1 MKRIFS
7 LVVALMAMQ
16 FAVYAT
22 VETFKVTTTSL
33 TGAGSLT
40 TALESAK
47 ASEADTA
54 KIVFE
59 FSTQGEKVI
68 QLESAVTSLT
78 SKVLIVDASTSKNP
92 IVLDGG
98 DKSFNGFQISN
109 ATTLKGLT
117 LSNFDNA
124 AYVTNG
130 TKINFYDCDFV
141 NNNIGIYTNAFI
153 NDVANCV
160 FGKNKTG
167 FWVESQVTNVKNCV
181 FGLSREQDA
190 AASND
195 YGVRLEGRGN
205 ITNFT
210 DNVLATNGVGLQ
222 LALQTFITN
231 PIVSCIFGVNKDLKT
246 IKDHSQNTGI
256 YTVAT
261 NLQLRLEKCVFSYN
275 YDALY
280 MFDETNNSPG
290 SGGLTVTDCSFIYN
304 YSDISVNAPGDKP
317 LKNMTIKE
325 SSFGYSYYSCIHVG
339 ACEEIDLEN
348 NFFGGDGT
356 HYYPMGDR
364 VDYSVMISEYGSGNY
379 LYYLTAKNN
388 VFCSNQGLYIGD
400 VTPLYKSLLSNNLF
414 YNTNLAYQ
422 LPYKLP
428 TPVISSAQVSGDNI
442 VVKGYVDTAAVA
454 NIELFF
460 TDQGAQT
467 ATELVTTFSTEED
480 GTFSVKI
487 PNKYVGKRQ
496 VAFCATATYDEKKT
510 SQLSAPVSL
519 STPDIDLTRL
529 KYYVKVDGTGDG
541 SSWEK
546 AMSPQSF
553 AYTLP
558 RVKDDVTFY
567 VAEGT
572 YYPIYDM
579 YNRPADLKN
588 SAFVVNSDV
597 TIKGGYPAKA
607 ETGAE
612 SDPSQYKTIFC
623 GDFMGDNE
631 EGDDIWNEG
640 KKVLLY
646 QDDDCSSLFLVKPS
660 VKSLNMS
667 SFTYTLD
674 ESDTQNYFNM
684 DGVVLKGGAT
694 SIYGVGLDLRVTLT
708 NSLIEKS
715 GYIYMYVPNNSLTI
729 DNCKFHQVSRGIVIE
744 SGKPKEVKIYNT
756 TFDDCFEN
764 FKISNSEN
772 FDFSGHISFESDT
785 FVHNNQLTVEV
796 LGISLEMNKCK
807 VSENNAIYFH
817 FIHDTVGVKNC
828 LFDTNNF
835 LDDTNYMLVDLQGCI
850 SSFDNC
856 SFVKNTGFRTFNN
869 YSPEGEFRIK
879 NSVFESNTMES
890 SLIDGAGNGTYY
902 NCSFIN
908 NDVASGTYLIN
919 YGSGR
924 AEFFNNTFA
933 GNVVPRIIQGDN
945 RKLYNNTIVGNKVS
959 REILSS
965 HNTDEYTDMY
975 GNIILGNGTSN
986 ASGIGYDNLPLTFSE
1001 KKNIQYNL
1009 MPIIRTGYSSEGED
1023 NTWTPD
1029 NSTNIFVL
1037 PFSLGENESTLC
1049 KACSNAYGEYE
1060 EAVLKSIFEGTY
1072 NSTTHVFTPD
1082 LDRNEFLPVI
1092 ALKEDVL
1099 SDGTSIR
1106 FPLAKTLVTADQR
1119 GVKRF
1124 DPTCMGAYEI
1134 ACTPDTTLANDTI
1147 ISGEKFLDK
1156 VYTIVGRHD
1165 SIFETI
1171 PGEYGCDNVVM
1182 HMLVVKPDQKVLNY
1196 YVKTEREGTG
1206 DGSSWENAMNGE
1218 DFAMY
1223 LPLAPKGVTF
1233 YVAEGTYNPVYGMDL
1248 AKNKSP
1254 LYTINNDVT
1263 IRGGYPANAETGAVS
1278 EPDKYKTIFDGDLD
1292 GDDEYDE
1299 QLDADGYPV
1308 INRLNTTENT
1318 STLFFSVAQGRL
1330 KARFDGVVLKNVNTA
1345 IQLINPDKKLEVLNC
1360 SFDHNVTPISLT
1372 DAKDSIYVYNS
1383 SFSKN
1388 TGNVL
1393 YTPATQDIVLDSVL
1407 FESNASNISSS
1418 KSNLIYASYNEK
1430 NEGKEHLSMNR
1441 VKAIGNKANFN
1452 AYGYDTKVENSLF
1465 EANMATDLFR
1475 VLNNNKTF
1483 EIKKSKFIQNIG
1495 KNGSIINSDEKIIID
1510 SCLFEKNDASNWDL
1524 IGQSSTNNGLY
1535 IQHSEFLGNKATD
1548 LIKSDAKGD
1557 IVISNCNMA
1566 ENQVGEYLFNI
1577 RSSESTPLYTENS
1590 ICNNTAADILRTAG
1604 GTHLLE
1610 NNTIA
1615 SNKVTR
1621 YILEASGG
1629 NLQLNNNTIVG
1640 NNAELRLTYLLGLG
1654 LKMTGN
1660 IILGNSPEAIYL
1672 NRCNIKDSEF
1682 KYNIAPSIEFID
1694 DLGHCESISDISSN
1708 NIFSVFSE
1716 EVTCDEFAEI
1726 PSRNE
1731 EILTTLFSGTYN
1743 STTGL
1748 FSPEVK
1754 NNGGPT
1760 PTVALK
1766 VDILPDGTSIRFPLT
1781 ETTVNTDQRG
1791 VNRLEQTCMGA
1802 YEIACSID
1810 TTKISDTILVGASFL
1825 GKTYTTVGVKD
1836 SIFENLKSISGCDS
1850 IVMHKLVVKPDQKV
1864 LNYYVKTE
1872 REGTGD
1878 GSSWEN
1884 AMNGTDFANYLPLVP
1899 NGATFHVAEGKYM
1912 PIFDNEQSK
1921 QKEYTVNSSVSIIGG
1936 YPNTAKTGDM
1946 SDPKSFKTIFTGD
1959 PSGDDHKI
1967 DDRTTKDP
1975 SDDDIDVG
1983 QMFNANS
1990 TSELYFY
1997 GCNFIGAT
2005 STYAF
2010 DEDPT
2015 IRGYSYPISC
2025 CVLKLEKCV
2034 FEEVGTIIFANSGA
2048 GSKLVAS
2055 ECVFRNQGCNYSSPS
2070 GLFWHDTLVIE
2081 KSLFEGIYGNKGGI
2095 FGMTSDVISIKNST
2109 FSNILSSPEIL
2120 FSGITLKALHLY
2132 NNTFSELKIDR
2143 QGVLADQIT
2152 KYDKAEDV
2160 KIVGNLFVN
2169 CNYAAVIN
2177 EVSDNCLVKDNLCS
2191 GTIVGTDLDL
2201 HTDEIDQILD
2211 WDDAP
2216 VVKDNGGF
2224 TPTIALT
2231 KDILPDGTSIRFP
2244 LTETIVTDDQRG
2256 VKRLAKTCMGAYE
2269 IACVNDTT
2277 PKSDTILVGGSFLN
2291 KAYTTVGVYDSIFET
2306 LTGEDGCDKVIM
2318 HKLVVKP
2325 DQKVLNY
2332 YVKTE
2337 REGTGDGSSW
2347 ENAMNGTDFANYL
2360 PLVPNGVTFYVA
2372 EGRYSPVNNREEN
2385 PSHILGD
2392 IKEYAINSSL
2402 SIIGGYPATAK
2413 TGATSDPQ
2421 AYHTIFTGDPS
2432 GDDVYKE
2439 GYYNSAILQDI
2450 NGDDMQVLY
2459 LFNAT
2464 PSSEVYFFGCTFSGA
2479 SYKPTYSDPET
2490 NERTGAA
2497 PIRCDKLK
2505 IEKCDFSTTGTIQ
2518 NSGSSQSTLY
2528 ASECIFHNRPSIST
2542 PSSLFLYDT
2551 IHVEKSLFE
2560 DMIGTTGGVFGRIS
2574 KLADI
2579 KNSTFNNIG
2588 SSATLIEKA
2597 EHIRLYNNTFVGLT
2611 ADGSSNVLFS
2621 SSRAN
2626 KMEIVGNIFKG
2637 CKYVNLVDDASD
2649 PVHVIKNNLL
2659 ENIIGTEADIM
2670 VSDVK
2675 DIPLEGTYDGTDAFT
2690 PAVKNNGGFTPTIAL
2705 MKDKLSDGT
2714 SIRFPLTETIVTDD
2728 QRGVKRLVKTCMG
2741 AYEIACSADTTVL
2754 SDPDMIFVGE
2764 QFLGV
2769 TYTEVGRH
2777 DSIFEILKDINGCD
2791 SVIMHTLNVQ
2801 LNPDA
2806 KYYYVKT
2813 ERHGTGDGSNW
2824 ENAMN
2829 GEDLTTYLPLA
2840 PDGSTFYVAEGSYKP
2855 ECEEDYCTFKIN
2867 SNVTIRGGYPA
2878 DAKTGDLSDPKKYK
2892 TVFDGDKNGDNV
2904 ITKTTDETGCPV
2916 IEVENTDDDAYDMF
2930 YSSAERNLNVT
2941 LYGISIINSGHGYNA
2956 YTESEESALN
2966 LNIDNC
2972 KFENCRYGAVQ
2983 SVYLGSLKATESEF
2997 IQNGGCLLVPNVT
3010 NVELRDVKMEN
3021 NYNNYLL
3028 QLYDNSS
3035 NVNKTVLMESV
3046 TATNNTAYMQT
3057 SGDVVVSNSTFD
3069 KNSCIPYFINEQI
3082 SSEKSSKIH
3091 IRNTKFTDNNCNFN
3105 LIYAS
3110 YSEMTVDT
3118 SLFQNNTVTTSM
3130 IYPHSLTMDSSRVIG
3145 NKCGT
3150 GVLFEIIKDVKLTND
3165 IINENEAETAIHIYA
3180 PTDDVVLVD
3189 QCHVES
3195 NKGRLFKH
3203 ENTANGLNVTMTNS
3217 EFIGN
3222 TADEDNTWINII
3234 GNGADVTVLMNK
3246 NIIKEN
3252 KVSAALITSVSTD
3265 FTMSECDVNNNTAK
3279 NIMTFASATV
3289 HITDNALYSNQVTSN
3304 VVEANVCWDGVEIVN
3319 NTIAANKSE
3328 KDLLSCYYTSTT
3340 YNNNTI
3346 VGNDVKEILFRYPYD
3361 KSFIGNIIWGNNY
3374 SELNYYDFSTTPQYN
3389 IMPLYVNRD
3398 YTQPDKIGVHIP
3410 NETNI
3415 VVDYFVDKYKTS
3427 EYEFIEEGLDA
3438 IKQYAS
3444 INDIFFG
3451 TYDPSTSL
3459 FTPEIQNN
3467 GGFTPT
3473 IALKNDR
3480 LSDKTSIRFLLS
3492 ETTVEQ
3498 DQRGVERL
3506 VSTCMGAYEYMPSGP
3521 IECVYESILFKEDFG
3536 GNNPT
3541 DALYSENGLKEG
3553 LCTLPCAG
3561 DCPLALNDYM
3571 QTGCYALLKEAYRRQ
3586 PGYKASHI
3594 YEGWYADFDD
3604 ETYLGDVQRG
3614 YFMSIDMASK
3624 PTTFYQ
3630 REINDLCENTNLSL
3644 SMSARPLYASDNT
3657 ILYISVEDM
3666 TGNPLTERTEV
3677 VIDKTVNEWQEYSVT
3692 FSVPQGASSVVFKIY
3707 SEGGHQG
3714 NDFALDDIIVRLCK
3728 AQVDVNRPTEP
3739 LCKHTDYTLTAQY
3752 SGDPSYLEP
3761 VNYTWFRNDKETY
3774 DLDGWVKV
3782 GTGKTYEFK
3791 DMTSAINGY
3800 YRCVVSSA
3808 GVEGEMSKCN
3818 SISDIVPIFVS
3829 EYTMEKDTV
3838 HILQGETFAGVT
3850 YEKVGVFRTS
3860 NREVNEFG
3868 CDKIVNH
3875 VVFVHPGGAEYY
3887 VTMDGRSAHTGVDWD
3902 NAIDSV
3908 EFATYLPLAKA
3919 GVVFHVAEGRY
3930 RPYFNAYYEKVSKRC
3945 YYEINNDVTII
3956 GGYSKDELDETVP
3969 SNPKKYRTTFT
3980 TSINQENNKMVEST
3994 SPRLY
3999 SMHIDNEAF
4008 IGTSRGLFIANA
4020 KAKEVKLDGIVLNYS
4035 HGFVGDHSETN
4046 LTLNCCSFEEMSDP
4060 VHYVKSLHVDT
4071 CLFRKVSIGGAP
4083 STLFGG
4089 VATEIIIRNTT
4100 ITDILGGYNDM
4111 LTCDYHGINPSTFVL
4126 ENSTLVNNYANGNLI
4141 ILPSSGKVR
4150 IVNNTIV
4157 NNQIGTSLSSLF
4169 NTHENSVSVE
4179 ITGNLIVGNE
4189 NVSELSHVCTNTNG
4203 SIYKYNL
4210 LDLQQE
4216 LPETN
4221 MKMLGRYTSI
4231 LDGWNAGNKFI
4242 PTLRDNGGY
4251 TQTVALKSDR
4261 LDDGISII
4269 RLPLEKTTVTADQ
4282 RQYKRISSTCMG
4294 AYEIPLTDCD
4304 DLLDLPK
4311 EHKLTYETQY
4321 ISFTVPYRCDVR
4333 VIVTDLQG
4341 RLVRDADMTYRDRE
4355 GKMTVNLADLR
4366 LFELDHDPRE
4376 PFLMTV
4382 KTGSK
4387 IHVTYL
4393 YITRLD
4399 KNY

>member
-7 LVVALMAMQ
+7 LVVAIV
-16 FAVYAT
+16 AV
-22 VETFKVTTTSL
+22 
-33 TGAGSLT
+33 
-40 TALESAK
+40 
-47 ASEADTA
+47 
-54 KIVFE
+54 
-59 FSTQGEKVI
+59 
-68 QLESAVTSLT
+68 
-78 SKVLIVDASTSKNP
+78 
-92 IVLDGG
+92 
-98 DKSFNGFQISN
+98 
-109 ATTLKGLT
+109 
-117 LSNFDNA
+117 
-124 AYVTNG
+124 
-130 TKINFYDCDFV
+130 
-141 NNNIGIYTNAFI
+141 
-153 NDVANCV
+153 
-160 FGKNKTG
+160 
-167 FWVESQVTNVKNCV
+167 QV
-181 FGLSREQDA
+181 
-190 AASND
+190 
-195 YGVRLEGRGN
+195 
-205 ITNFT
+205 
-210 DNVLATNGVGLQ
+210 
-222 LALQTFITN
+222 
-231 PIVSCIFGVNKDLKT
+231 
-246 IKDHSQNTGI
+246 
-256 YTVAT
+256 
-261 NLQLRLEKCVFSYN
+261 
-275 YDALY
+275 
-280 MFDETNNSPG
+280 MF
-290 SGGLTVTDCSFIYN
+290 
-304 YSDISVNAPGDKP
+304 
-317 LKNMTIKE
+317 
-325 SSFGYSYYSCIHVG
+325 
-339 ACEEIDLEN
+339 
-348 NFFGGDGT
+348 
-356 HYYPMGDR
+356 
-364 VDYSVMISEYGSGNY
+364 
-379 LYYLTAKNN
+379 
-388 VFCSNQGLYIGD
+388 
-400 VTPLYKSLLSNNLF
+400 
-414 YNTNLAYQ
+414 
-422 LPYKLP
+422 
-428 TPVISSAQVSGDNI
+428 
-442 VVKGYVDTAAVA
+442 
-454 NIELFF
+454 
-460 TDQGAQT
+460 AQT
-467 ATELVTTFSTEED
+467 V
-480 GTFSVKI
+480 
-487 PNKYVGKRQ
+487 N
-496 VAFCATATYDEKKT
+496 
-510 SQLSAPVSL
+510 
-519 STPDIDLTRL
+519 
-529 KYYVKVDGTGDG
+529 YYVKMDGKGDG

-546 AMSPQSF
+546 ALNGETF
-553 AYTLP
+553 AALLP
-558 RVKDDVTFY
+558 TVKDGAIFHM
-567 VAEGT
+567 AAGT
-572 YYPIYDM
+572 YKPVSNGDRAPYYE
-579 YNRPADLKN
+579 
-588 SAFVVNSDV
+588 VNSNI
-597 TIKGGYPAKA
+597 TIQGGYPAQPK
-607 ETGAE
+607 EGAT
-612 SDPSQYKTIFC
+612 SDPSKYQAIFD
-623 GDFMGDNE
+623 GDIL
-631 EGDDIWNEG
+631 GDDVIDE
-640 KKVLLY
+640 
-646 QDDDCSSLFLVKPS
+646 
-660 VKSLNMS
+660 
-667 SFTYTLD
+667 TLD
-674 ESDTQNYFNM
+674 ENGFPSLERTNGEDNVGTMFNSP
-684 DGVVLKGGAT
+684 KGT
-694 SIYGVGLDLRVTLT
+694 SIFMLNGVIVKNAGTAVGIYHSGQSSVTLK
-708 NSLIEKS
+708 NSS
-715 GYIYMYVPNNSLTI
+715 
-729 DNCKFHQVSRGIVIE
+729 
-744 SGKPKEVKIYNT
+744 
-756 TFDDCFEN
+756 FEN
-764 FKISNSEN
+764 NRSAVILNYGGGEKKL
-772 FDFSGHISFESDT
+772 
-785 FVHNNQLTVEV
+785 Q
-796 LGISLEMNKCK
+796 
-807 VSENNAIYFH
+807 IY
-817 FIHDTVGVKNC
+817 
-828 LFDTNNF
+828 
-835 LDDTNYMLVDLQGCI
+835 
-850 SSFDNC
+850 SC
-856 SFVKNTGFRTFNN
+856 SFVKNTETLFAVDGPSQIVMDSVIMEYNSNSTLLNAYHEGIYNMDEDILEKDGIATLSMNRAHVTKNKGIFLVAAYNAKVENSEFVNN
-869 YSPEGEFRIK
+869 QVPYVFDLLGSPELQNSIAEISNCKFLQNKGEAILASSCGLSVDNCLFEGNKGSNLIQIGGISADGTPNLIE
-879 NSVFESNTMES
+879 NSIVKGNESTGSYGLIYCSNSSNLYMHNNHFTGNVIPES
-890 SLIDGAGNGTYY
+890 SLLYCYSLDSIAVTNSTFQETEAEHLTEFVGSRKKLFEGNT
-902 NCSFIN
+902 I
-908 NDVASGTYLIN
+908 TK
-919 YGSGR
+919 
-924 AEFFNNTFA
+924 NNTTDYLFYLQSSSTVTTFKNNTICSNECQSSLIYS
-933 GNVVPRIIQGDN
+933 GEDPTY
-945 RKLYNNTIVGNKVS
+945 LYNNTIVGNK
-959 REILSS
+959 LS
-965 HNTDEYTDMY
+965 NTSKLITCDFYHSFVHTI
-975 GNIILGNGTSN
+975 GNIILGNSVPDGKTEYLAIRGGSKRDYNIMSYTEPDSSYRCHELPDASNIVSIYDLDAVDDEYSNGVLCRDFLDYASRLKYTPEEILTTLFDGT
-986 ASGIGYDNLPLTFSE
+986 YDKKTNLF
-1001 KKNIQYNL
+1001 
-1009 MPIIRTGYSSEGED
+1009 
-1023 NTWTPD
+1023 TPKLV
-1029 NSTNIFVL
+1029 NNGGPT
-1037 PFSLGENESTLC
+1037 STL
-1049 KACSNAYGEYE
+1049 
-1060 EAVLKSIFEGTY
+1060 
-1072 NSTTHVFTPD
+1072 
-1082 LDRNEFLPVI
+1082 
-1092 ALKEDVL
+1092 ALKTDKL

-1106 FPLAKTLVTADQR
+1106 FPLAGTIATDDQR
-1119 GVKRF
+1119 GVSRLEK
-1124 DPTCMGAYEI
+1124 TCMGAYEI
-1134 ACTPDTTLANDTI
+1134 GCSPDTTIANDTI
-1147 ISGEKFLDK
+1147 IAGGKFLNK
-1156 VYTIVGRHD
+1156 TYTIVGRHD

-1182 HMLVVKPDQKVLNY
+1182 HRLVVKPDPKVKSYIVTNTKDEGEGSLRYAIEYASLSDADTFRILFDFEQPGTHVIQTGSTLSIWKRDNLIIDGSSSPDSIIIEGTSENFVGLTVFCVKNLSINSLTIRNMETGISVKGSEKIYITNCRVVENGTGIYIASTGVVVDKCLISGNKEYGIHRSTVIVMGCSSDNGGSMIKNSIIGLTDDQGKSYPNNVGIYVSWNNERDTIIGNIISGNTTDGVVLDNAKNDGGKLLRNLIGVNDKYIDFGNGGSGISYTGQSNAYNGILGNANKSDANIIGCNHEYGITSTGIVKCGVNYIGVTPDGTIIGNKKGGINATNVTADGIVISGNGGDGIHLYYERDESCYIYLENSIIGGETPQKEGNKGYGIHVENIDWTSANIPSVILYAENNTFGNNAQGGIYGNVGQILLDRNSNRSLISKNIFWGESQPFAIDFGDFNKPVIEDIIDKGDEYEIVGSVQFLDEEGWPQNSMVDTEKVGIELFWNKGSKETAYKYVGSTESDPTGKWKYNLKKTDLEATEISFISTAIHYSIYTYGGGNYTSIDNYTSALSEPYECKICACSNDTISVSDTILVGASFLGKAYTTVGVNDSIFETLKGVSGCDSIVMHKLVVKPDQKVLNY
-1196 YVKTEREGTG
+1196 YVKTERHGTG
-1206 DGSSWENAMNGE
+1206 DGSSWENAMDGK
-1218 DFAMY
+1218 DFALY
-1223 LPLAPKGVTF
+1223 LPLAPKGATF

-1248 AKNKSP
+1248 TENKSP
-1254 LYTINNDVT
+1254 MYTINNDVT
-1263 IRGGYPANAETGAVS
+1263 IRGGYPANAETGAAS
-1278 EPDKYKTIFDGDLD
+1278 EPDKYKTIFDGDLL

-1308 INRLNTTENT
+1308 INKLNTTENT

-1372 DAKDSIYVYNS
+1372 SEKDSIYVYNS
-1383 SFSKN
+1383 SFAKN
-1388 TGNVL
+1388 TGNIL
-1393 YTPATQDIVLDSVL
+1393 YLPAIQDIVLDSVL
-1407 FESNASNISSS
+1407 FEGNASNISSS
-1418 KSNLIYASYNEK
+1418 KSNFIYASFNEK

-1441 VKAIGNKANFN
+1441 VRAIGNKANFN
-1452 AYGYDTKVENSLF
+1452 VYGYETKVENSLF

-1495 KNGSIINSDEKIIID
+1495 KNGGIINSDEKIIID

-1524 IGQSSTNNGLY
+1524 IGQNSTNNGLY

-1577 RSSESTPLYTENS
+1577 RSSESTPLYKENS

-1726 PSRNE
+1726 PNRNE

-1760 PTVALK
+1760 PTVAL
-1766 VDILPDGTSIRFPLT
+1766 
-1781 ETTVNTDQRG
+1781 
-1791 VNRLEQTCMGA
+1791 M
-1802 YEIACSID
+1802 
-1810 TTKISDTILVGASFL
+1810 
-1825 GKTYTTVGVKD
+1825 
-1836 SIFENLKSISGCDS
+1836 
-1850 IVMHKLVVKPDQKV
+1850 
-1864 LNYYVKTE
+1864 
-1872 REGTGD
+1872 
-1878 GSSWEN
+1878 
-1884 AMNGTDFANYLPLVP
+1884 
-1899 NGATFHVAEGKYM
+1899 
-1912 PIFDNEQSK
+1912 
-1921 QKEYTVNSSVSIIGG
+1921 
-1936 YPNTAKTGDM
+1936 
-1946 SDPKSFKTIFTGD
+1946 
-1959 PSGDDHKI
+1959 
-1967 DDRTTKDP
+1967 
-1975 SDDDIDVG
+1975 
-1983 QMFNANS
+1983 
-1990 TSELYFY
+1990 
-1997 GCNFIGAT
+1997 
-2005 STYAF
+2005 
-2010 DEDPT
+2010 
-2015 IRGYSYPISC
+2015 
-2025 CVLKLEKCV
+2025 
-2034 FEEVGTIIFANSGA
+2034 
-2048 GSKLVAS
+2048 
-2055 ECVFRNQGCNYSSPS
+2055 
-2070 GLFWHDTLVIE
+2070 
-2081 KSLFEGIYGNKGGI
+2081 
-2095 FGMTSDVISIKNST
+2095 
-2109 FSNILSSPEIL
+2109 
-2120 FSGITLKALHLY
+2120 
-2132 NNTFSELKIDR
+2132 
-2143 QGVLADQIT
+2143 
-2152 KYDKAEDV
+2152 
-2160 KIVGNLFVN
+2160 
-2169 CNYAAVIN
+2169 
-2177 EVSDNCLVKDNLCS
+2177 
-2191 GTIVGTDLDL
+2191 
-2201 HTDEIDQILD
+2201 
-2211 WDDAP
+2211 
-2216 VVKDNGGF
+2216 
-2224 TPTIALT
+2224 

-2244 LTETIVTDDQRG
+2244 LTETNVTNDQRG
-2256 VKRLAKTCMGAYE
+2256 VDRLAKTCMGAYE
-2269 IACVNDTT
+2269 IVCVNDTT
-2277 PKSDTILVGGSFLN
+2277 PKNDTILVGGSFLN

-2337 REGTGDGSSW
+2337 RHGTGDGSSW
-2347 ENAMNGTDFANYL
+2347 ENAMNGEDFATYL
-2360 PLVPNGVTFYVA
+2360 PLVPNGATFYVA
-2372 EGRYSPVNNREEN
+2372 EGRYTPIYNMEEN

-2392 IKEYAINSSL
+2392 IKEYVINSSL
-2402 SIIGGYPATAK
+2402 SIIGGYPATAE

-2421 AYHTIFTGDPS
+2421 TYHTIFTGDPS

-2439 GYYNSAILQDI
+2439 GYYNSAILLDP
-2450 NGDDMQVLY
+2450 NEDDVQVLY
-2459 LFNAT
+2459 LFNAS
-2464 PSSEVYFFGCTFSGA
+2464 PSSEVYFFGCNFSGA
-2479 SYKPTYSDPET
+2479 SYET
-2490 NERTGAA
+2490 TFAENKERTGAT
-2497 PIRCDKLK
+2497 IRCDKLK
-2505 IEKCDFSTTGTIQ
+2505 LEKCDFSTFGTIQ

-2542 PSSLFLYDT
+2542 PSSIFLYDT

-2560 DMIGTTGGVFGRIS
+2560 DMIGTTGGVFGRVS

-2588 SSATLIEKA
+2588 SSATIMERA

-2611 ADGSSNVLFS
+2611 ADGSSNLLFS

-2637 CKYVNLVDDASD
+2637 CKYINLVDDASD

-2659 ENIIGTEADIM
+2659 ENINGTDADIK
-2670 VSDVK
+2670 VSDLK

-2705 MKDKLSDGT
+2705 MEDKLPDGT

-2728 QRGVKRLVKTCMG
+2728 QRGVKRLAKTCIG

-2754 SDPDMIFVGE
+2754 SDPDVIFVGE

-2777 DSIFEILKDINGCD
+2777 DSIFENLKDINGCD

-2855 ECEEDYCTFKIN
+2855 ECDEDYCMFTIN
-2867 SNVTIRGGYPA
+2867 SNVTVRGGYPA

-2941 LYGISIINSGHGYNA
+2941 FYGISIINAGHGYNA
-2956 YTESEESALN
+2956 YTESEESALH

-2983 SVYLGSLKATESEF
+2983 SNYLGSLKAAESEF

-3010 NVELRDVKMEN
+3010 NVEMKDVKMEN

-3028 QLYDNSS
+3028 QVYDNSS
-3035 NVNKTVLMESV
+3035 DVNKSVTMESV

-3057 SGDVVVSNSTFD
+3057 SGNVVVSNSTFD
-3069 KNSCIPYFINEQI
+3069 KNSCIPYVINEQI

-3091 IRNTKFTDNNCNFN
+3091 VRNTKFTDNNCNYN
-3105 LIYAS
+3105 LIYANN
-3110 YSEMTVDT
+3110 SEMTVDT
-3118 SLFQNNTVTTSM
+3118 SLFQNNTVTSSM
-3130 IYPHSLTMDSSRVIG
+3130 IYPYSLTMDSSRVIG

-3222 TADEDNTWINII
+3222 TTDEDITWINII
-3234 GNGADVTVLMNK
+3234 GNGKDVTVLLNK
-3246 NIIKEN
+3246 NIIKDN
-3252 KVSAALITSVSTD
+3252 NVSATMITSVSTD
-3265 FTMSECDVNNNTAK
+3265 FTMSECDVNNNKAK
-3279 NIMTFASATV
+3279 NIMSFASSTV
-3289 HITDNALYSNQVTSN
+3289 HIFNNALYSNQVTSN
-3304 VVEANVCWDGVEIVN
+3304 VIEANVCWDGVEIEN
-3319 NTIAANKSE
+3319 NTIAANKSD

-3346 VGNDVKEILFRYPYD
+3346 VGNDVKDILFRYPYD

-3374 SELNYYDFSTTPQYN
+3374 TELNYYNFTTTPQYN
-3389 IMPLYVNRD
+3389 IMPLYVDRD
-3398 YTQPDKIGVHIP
+3398 YTQSDKVGVHIP

-3415 VVDYFVDKYKTS
+3415 VVDYFVDKYKTG
-3427 EYEFIEEGLDA
+3427 EYEIIEEGLDA

-3459 FTPEIQNN
+3459 FAPEIKNN

-3473 IALKNDR
+3473 IALKKDR
-3480 LSDKTSIRFLLS
+3480 LTDKTSIRFLLS

-3498 DQRGVERL
+3498 DQRGVARL
-3506 VSTCMGAYEYMPSGP
+3506 VSTCMGAYEYIPSDP

-3536 GNNPT
+3536 GNNPS

-3553 LCTLPCAG
+3553 LCSLPCAG

-3586 PGYKASHI
+3586 PGYRESHI

-3604 ETYLGDVQRG
+3604 ETYLGDIQRG

-3657 ILYISVEDM
+3657 ILYMSVEDM
-3666 TGNPLTERTEV
+3666 AGNPLTERTEV
-3677 VIDKTVNEWQEYSVT
+3677 VIDKTVNEWKEYSVT
-3692 FSVPQGASSVVFKIY
+3692 FSVPQGASSVMFKIY

-3739 LCKHTDYTLTAQY
+3739 LCKHTNYTLTANY

-3782 GTGKTYEFK
+3782 GTGKNYELK
-3791 DMTSAINGY
+3791 DMTSAVNGY

-3829 EYTMEKDTV
+3829 EYTLEKDTA
-3838 HILQGETFAGVT
+3838 HILQGETYAGVT

-3868 CDKIVNH
+3868 CDKVVNH

-3945 YYEINNDVTII
+3945 YYEINNNVTII
-3956 GGYSKDELDETVP
+3956 GGYAKDELDETVP
-3969 SNPKKYRTTFT
+3969 SNPKKYRTVFT
-3980 TSINQENNKMVEST
+3980 ASSNQENNKMVEST

-4008 IGTSRGLFIANA
+4008 VGSFRGLFIANA
-4020 KAKEVKLDGIVLNYS
+4020 KAEEVKLDGIVLNYGY
-4035 HGFVGDHSETN
+4035 GFVGDHSATN
-4046 LTLNCCSFEEMSDP
+4046 LTLNRCSFEEMSDP

-4111 LTCDYHGINPSTFVL
+4111 LTCDYHGINPTLFVL
-4126 ENSTLVNNYANGNLI
+4126 ENSTLVNNYAKENLI

-4157 NNQIGTSLSSLF
+4157 NNEIGTSLSSLF
-4169 NTHENSVSVE
+4169 NVRGNNVSTE

-4231 LDGWNAGNKFI
+4231 LDGWNAGNRFI

-4282 RQYKRISSTCMG
+4282 RQYKRISTTCMG
-4294 AYEIPLTDCD
+4294 AYEIPLTDCE

-4355 GKMTVNLADLR
+4355 GNMTVNLADLR

-4376 PFLMTV
+4376 PFIMTV

>member
-59 FSTQGEKVI
+59 FTTQGEKVI

-78 SKVLIVDASTSKNP
+78 NKVLIVDASTSKNP
-92 IVLDGG
+92 VVLDGG

-141 NNNIGIYTNAFI
+141 NNNIGIYTKGYI
-153 NDVANCV
+153 NDVVNCV

-195 YGVRLEGRGN
+195 YGVRLEIRGN

-231 PIVSCIFGVNKDLKT
+231 PIVSCIFGVNKDLMP
-246 IKDHSQNTGI
+246 IKDNTQNTGI

-280 MFDETNNSPG
+280 MFDETNDTPG
-290 SGGLTVTDCSFIYN
+290 SGGLTVTDCSFLTN
-304 YSDISVNAPGDKP
+304 ANAISVNTSTSP
-317 LKNMTIKE
+317 LKKMTIKG
-325 SSFGYSYYSCIHVG
+325 SSFGYSYNSNLYVG
-339 ACEEIDLEN
+339 ACEEIELEN
-348 NFFGGDGT
+348 NNFGGDGT

-364 VDYSVMISEYGSGNY
+364 VEYSVEIAKYNSDNF
-379 LYYLTAKNN
+379 LYYLTVKDN
-388 VFCSNQGLYIGD
+388 VFYSNRGLYLGD

-414 YNTNLAYQ
+414 FNTDLAYQ
-422 LPYKLP
+422 LSYNLP
-428 TPVISSAQVSGDNI
+428 TPVISSAEVSGDDI
-442 VVKGYVDTAAVA
+442 VIKGYVDTAAVA
-454 NIELFF
+454 TIELFF
-460 TDQGAQT
+460 TDQAEQT
-467 ATELVTTFSTEED
+467 ATEFVSSFSTLED
-480 GTFSVKI
+480 GTFSAKV
-487 PNKYVGKRQ
+487 PNKYVGKRN
-496 VAFCATATYDEKKT
+496 VSFCATATYDEKKT
-510 SQLSAPVSL
+510 SRLSAAKQLSI
-519 STPDIDLTRL
+519 PDIDLTRPR
-529 KYYVKVDGTGDG
+529 YYVKIDGSGDG

-546 AMSPQSF
+546 AMSPQTF
-553 AYTLP
+553 AYALP
-558 RVKDDVTFY
+558 RVGDDVTFY

-579 YNRPADLKN
+579 YNRLAQYN
-588 SAFVVNSDV
+588 EASFVVNSDV
-597 TIKGGYPAKA
+597 SIKGGYPANA
-607 ETGAE
+607 QTGAV
-612 SDPSQYKTIFC
+612 SDPSKYKTIFS
-623 GDFMGDNE
+623 GDFLEDN
-631 EGDDIWNEG
+631 GINDDRSNLMYLE
-640 KKVLLY
+640 
-646 QDDDCSSLFLVKPS
+646 DDCSRLFLVKPS
-660 VKSLNMS
+660 VKSLNTT

-729 DNCKFHQVSRGIVIE
+729 DNCKFHQVYRGIVIE

-856 SFVKNTGFRTFNN
+856 SFVKNTGIRTFNN

-933 GNVVPRIIQGDN
+933 GNIVPRIIQGDN

-1106 FPLAKTLVTADQR
+1106 FPLAKALVTADQR

-1147 ISGEKFLDK
+1147 ITGEKFLDK
-1156 VYTIVGRHD
+1156 VYTTIGRHD

-1182 HMLVVKPDQKVLNY
+1182 HMLVVKPNPDVKEY
-1196 YVKTEREGTG
+1196 YVKTKRWGTG
-1206 DGSSWENAMNGE
+1206 DGSKWENAMDGK
-1218 DFAMY
+1218 DFEQTIS
-1223 LPLAPKGVTF
+1223 LVPEGTTF
-1233 YVAEGTYNPVYGMDL
+1233 YVAEGIYTPKESGFV
-1248 AKNKSP
+1248 AKTRINIIGGFPDDAESGATSDPK
-1254 LYTINNDVT
+1254 LY
-1263 IRGGYPANAETGAVS
+1263 E
-1278 EPDKYKTIFDGDLD
+1278 TIFNGDTN
-1292 GDDEYDE
+1292 GDDE
-1299 QLDADGYPV
+1299 
-1308 INRLNTTENT
+1308 
-1318 STLFFSVAQGRL
+1318 
-1330 KARFDGVVLKNVNTA
+1330 VVYLKNVCGIDSAVILNTEDN
-1345 IQLINPDKKLEVLNC
+1345 ISKVINLVSTDRREEIKSLFFYGITVKGGTLYGFECCTNYDVKVTFEKCTFKQCSRYALNC
-1360 SFDHNVTPISLT
+1360 YPSDYVVKECTFT
-1372 DAKDSIYVYNS
+1372 D
-1383 SFSKN
+1383 
-1388 TGNVL
+1388 
-1393 YTPATQDIVLDSVL
+1393 
-1407 FESNASNISSS
+1407 
-1418 KSNLIYASYNEK
+1418 NLIGVDSYNY
-1430 NEGKEHLSMNR
+1430 LS
-1441 VKAIGNKANFN
+1441 
-1452 AYGYDTKVENSLF
+1452 Y
-1465 EANMATDLFR
+1465 
-1475 VLNNNKTF
+1475 
-1483 EIKKSKFIQNIG
+1483 
-1495 KNGSIINSDEKIIID
+1495 
-1510 SCLFEKNDASNWDL
+1510 
-1524 IGQSSTNNGLY
+1524 
-1535 IQHSEFLGNKATD
+1535 
-1548 LIKSDAKGD
+1548 
-1557 IVISNCNMA
+1557 
-1566 ENQVGEYLFNI
+1566 
-1577 RSSESTPLYTENS
+1577 
-1590 ICNNTAADILRTAG
+1590 
-1604 GTHLLE
+1604 
-1610 NNTIA
+1610 NNTIEKCTFNKNNQA
-1615 SNKVTR
+1615 ITVGYKATVSNSTFTDCGTGIYLEVRSPEDLLDLKDNTFVNVGVTTHLGVSNYR
-1621 YILEASGG
+1621 SDEEE
-1629 NLQLNNNTIVG
+1629 T
-1640 NNAELRLTYLLGLG
+1640 ETPDPFKLTFV
-1654 LKMTGN
+1654 GN
-1660 IILGNSPEAIYL
+1660 IIDTKCTL
-1672 NRCNIKDSEF
+1672 IKTAYFTDR
-1682 KYNIAPSIEFID
+1682 KWPIAYHMDYNVMAQSQIVQAKTDETLIAN
-1694 DLGHCESISDISSN
+1694 ISDN
-1708 NIFSVFSE
+1708 NV
-1716 EVTCDEFAEI
+1716 
-1726 PSRNE
+1726 
-1731 EILTTLFSGTYN
+1731 ILEDINTLYGV
-1743 STTGL
+1743 L
-1748 FSPEVK
+1748 
-1754 NNGGPT
+1754 
-1760 PTVALK
+1760 
-1766 VDILPDGTSIRFPLT
+1766 DGTL
-1781 ETTVNTDQRG
+1781 ND
-1791 VNRLEQTCMGA
+1791 GA
-1802 YEIACSID
+1802 F
-1810 TTKISDTILVGASFL
+1810 AS
-1825 GKTYTTVGVKD
+1825 
-1836 SIFENLKSISGCDS
+1836 N
-1850 IVMHKLVVKPDQKV
+1850 
-1864 LNYYVKTE
+1864 
-1872 REGTGD
+1872 
-1878 GSSWEN
+1878 
-1884 AMNGTDFANYLPLVP
+1884 
-1899 NGATFHVAEGKYM
+1899 
-1912 PIFDNEQSK
+1912 
-1921 QKEYTVNSSVSIIGG
+1921 
-1936 YPNTAKTGDM
+1936 
-1946 SDPKSFKTIFTGD
+1946 
-1959 PSGDDHKI
+1959 
-1967 DDRTTKDP
+1967 
-1975 SDDDIDVG
+1975 
-1983 QMFNANS
+1983 
-1990 TSELYFY
+1990 
-1997 GCNFIGAT
+1997 
-2005 STYAF
+2005 
-2010 DEDPT
+2010 
-2015 IRGYSYPISC
+2015 
-2025 CVLKLEKCV
+2025 
-2034 FEEVGTIIFANSGA
+2034 
-2048 GSKLVAS
+2048 
-2055 ECVFRNQGCNYSSPS
+2055 
-2070 GLFWHDTLVIE
+2070 
-2081 KSLFEGIYGNKGGI
+2081 
-2095 FGMTSDVISIKNST
+2095 
-2109 FSNILSSPEIL
+2109 
-2120 FSGITLKALHLY
+2120 
-2132 NNTFSELKIDR
+2132 
-2143 QGVLADQIT
+2143 
-2152 KYDKAEDV
+2152 
-2160 KIVGNLFVN
+2160 
-2169 CNYAAVIN
+2169 
-2177 EVSDNCLVKDNLCS
+2177 
-2191 GTIVGTDLDL
+2191 
-2201 HTDEIDQILD
+2201 
-2211 WDDAP
+2211 
-2216 VVKDNGGF
+2216 VKDNGGF

-2372 EGRYSPVNNREEN
+2372 EGRYTPIYNMEEN

-2392 IKEYAINSSL
+2392 IKEYVINSSL
-2402 SIIGGYPATAK
+2402 SIIGGYPATAE
-2413 TGATSDPQ
+2413 TGATSDPKT
-2421 AYHTIFTGDPS
+2421 YHTIFTGDPS

-2439 GYYNSAILQDI
+2439 DYYSSAILQDPK
-2450 NGDDMQVLY
+2450 GDDMQVLY
-2459 LFNAT
+2459 LFNAS
-2464 PSSEVYFFGCTFSGA
+2464 PSSEVYFFGCNFSGA
-2479 SYKPTYSDPET
+2479 SYET
-2490 NERTGAA
+2490 TFAENKERTGAT
-2497 PIRCDKLK
+2497 IRCDKLK
-2505 IEKCDFSTTGTIQ
+2505 LEKCDFSTFGTIQ

-2542 PSSLFLYDT
+2542 PSSIFLYDT

-2560 DMIGTTGGVFGRIS
+2560 DMVGTTGGVFGRVS

-2588 SSATLIEKA
+2588 SSATIMERA

-2611 ADGSSNVLFS
+2611 ADGSSNLLFS

-2637 CKYVNLVDDASD
+2637 CKYINLVDDASD

-2659 ENIIGTEADIM
+2659 ENINGTDADIM
-2670 VSDVK
+2670 VSDLK

-2728 QRGVKRLVKTCMG
+2728 QRGVKRLAKTCIG

-2754 SDPDMIFVGE
+2754 SDPDVIFVGE

-2777 DSIFEILKDINGCD
+2777 DSIFENLKDINGCD

-2855 ECEEDYCTFKIN
+2855 ECDEDYCTFTIN
-2867 SNVTIRGGYPA
+2867 SNVTVRGGYPA

-2916 IEVENTDDDAYDMF
+2916 IEVENTDDDTYDMF
-2930 YSSAERNLNVT
+2930 SSSAERNLNVT
-2941 LYGISIINSGHGYNA
+2941 FYGISIINAGHGYNA
-2956 YTESEESALN
+2956 YTESEESALH

-2983 SVYLGSLKATESEF
+2983 SNYLGSLKATESEF

-3010 NVELRDVKMEN
+3010 NVEMKDVKMEN

-3028 QLYDNSS
+3028 QVYDNSS
-3035 NVNKTVLMESV
+3035 DVNKSVTMESV

-3057 SGDVVVSNSTFD
+3057 SGNVVVSNSTFD
-3069 KNSCIPYFINEQI
+3069 KNSCIPFVINEQI

-3091 IRNTKFTDNNCNFN
+3091 VRNTKFTDNNCNYN
-3105 LIYAS
+3105 LIYANN
-3110 YSEMTVDT
+3110 SEMTVDT
-3118 SLFQNNTVTTSM
+3118 SLFQNNTVTSSM
-3130 IYPHSLTMDSSRVIG
+3130 IYPYSLTMDSSRVIG

-3222 TADEDNTWINII
+3222 TTDEDITWINII
-3234 GNGADVTVLMNK
+3234 GNGKDVTVLLNK
-3246 NIIKEN
+3246 NIIKDN
-3252 KVSAALITSVSTD
+3252 NVSAAMITSVSSD

-3279 NIMTFASATV
+3279 NIMSFASSTV
-3289 HITDNALYSNQVTSN
+3289 HIFNNALYSNQVTSN
-3304 VVEANVCWDGVEIVN
+3304 VIEANVCWDGVEIEN
-3319 NTIAANKSE
+3319 NTIAANKSD

-3346 VGNDVKEILFRYPYD
+3346 VGNDVKDILFRYPYD

-3374 SELNYYDFSTTPQYN
+3374 TELNYYNFTTTPQYN
-3389 IMPLYVNRD
+3389 IMPLYVDRN
-3398 YTQPDKIGVHIP
+3398 YTQSDKVGVHIP

-3415 VVDYFVDKYKTS
+3415 VVDYFVDKYKTG
-3427 EYEFIEEGLDA
+3427 EYEIIEEGLDA

-3459 FTPEIQNN
+3459 FAPEIKNN

-3473 IALKNDR
+3473 IALKKDR
-3480 LSDKTSIRFLLS
+3480 LTDKTSIRFLLS
-3492 ETTVEQ
+3492 GTTVEQ
-3498 DQRGVERL
+3498 DQRGVARL
-3506 VSTCMGAYEYMPSGP
+3506 VSTCMGAYEYIPSDP

-3536 GNNPT
+3536 GNNPS

-3553 LCTLPCAG
+3553 LCSLPCAG

-3586 PGYKASHI
+3586 PGYRESHI

-3604 ETYLGDVQRG
+3604 ETYLGDIQRG

-3644 SMSARPLYASDNT
+3644 SM
-3657 ILYISVEDM
+3657 
-3666 TGNPLTERTEV
+3666 
-3677 VIDKTVNEWQEYSVT
+3677 
-3692 FSVPQGASSVVFKIY
+3692 
-3707 SEGGHQG
+3707 
-3714 NDFALDDIIVRLCK
+3714 
-3728 AQVDVNRPTEP
+3728 
-3739 LCKHTDYTLTAQY
+3739 
-3752 SGDPSYLEP
+3752 
-3761 VNYTWFRNDKETY
+3761 
-3774 DLDGWVKV
+3774 
-3782 GTGKTYEFK
+3782 
-3791 DMTSAINGY
+3791 
-3800 YRCVVSSA
+3800 
-3808 GVEGEMSKCN
+3808 
-3818 SISDIVPIFVS
+3818 
-3829 EYTMEKDTV
+3829 
-3838 HILQGETFAGVT
+3838 
-3850 YEKVGVFRTS
+3850 
-3860 NREVNEFG
+3860 
-3868 CDKIVNH
+3868 
-3875 VVFVHPGGAEYY
+3875 
-3887 VTMDGRSAHTGVDWD
+3887 
-3902 NAIDSV
+3902 
-3908 EFATYLPLAKA
+3908 
-3919 GVVFHVAEGRY
+3919 
-3930 RPYFNAYYEKVSKRC
+3930 
-3945 YYEINNDVTII
+3945 
-3956 GGYSKDELDETVP
+3956 
-3969 SNPKKYRTTFT
+3969 
-3980 TSINQENNKMVEST
+3980 
-3994 SPRLY
+3994 
-3999 SMHIDNEAF
+3999 
-4008 IGTSRGLFIANA
+4008 
-4020 KAKEVKLDGIVLNYS
+4020 
-4035 HGFVGDHSETN
+4035 
-4046 LTLNCCSFEEMSDP
+4046 
-4060 VHYVKSLHVDT
+4060 
-4071 CLFRKVSIGGAP
+4071 
-4083 STLFGG
+4083 
-4089 VATEIIIRNTT
+4089 
-4100 ITDILGGYNDM
+4100 
-4111 LTCDYHGINPSTFVL
+4111 
-4126 ENSTLVNNYANGNLI
+4126 
-4141 ILPSSGKVR
+4141 
-4150 IVNNTIV
+4150 
-4157 NNQIGTSLSSLF
+4157 
-4169 NTHENSVSVE
+4169 
-4179 ITGNLIVGNE
+4179 
-4189 NVSELSHVCTNTNG
+4189 
-4203 SIYKYNL
+4203 
-4210 LDLQQE
+4210 
-4216 LPETN
+4216 
-4221 MKMLGRYTSI
+4221 
-4231 LDGWNAGNKFI
+4231 
-4242 PTLRDNGGY
+4242 
-4251 TQTVALKSDR
+4251 
-4261 LDDGISII
+4261 
-4269 RLPLEKTTVTADQ
+4269 
-4282 RQYKRISSTCMG
+4282 
-4294 AYEIPLTDCD
+4294 
-4304 DLLDLPK
+4304 
-4311 EHKLTYETQY
+4311 
-4321 ISFTVPYRCDVR
+4321 
-4333 VIVTDLQG
+4333 
-4341 RLVRDADMTYRDRE
+4341 
-4355 GKMTVNLADLR
+4355 
-4366 LFELDHDPRE
+4366 
-4376 PFLMTV
+4376 
-4382 KTGSK
+4382 
-4387 IHVTYL
+4387 
-4393 YITRLD
+4393 
-4399 KNY
+4399 

>member
-59 FSTQGEKVI
+59 FTTQGEKVI

-78 SKVLIVDASTSKNP
+78 NKVLIVDASTSKNP
-92 IVLDGG
+92 VVLDGG

-141 NNNIGIYTNAFI
+141 NNNIGIYTKGYI
-153 NDVANCV
+153 NDVVNCV

-195 YGVRLEGRGN
+195 YGVRLEIRGN

-231 PIVSCIFGVNKDLKT
+231 PIVSCIFGVNKDLMP
-246 IKDHSQNTGI
+246 IKDNTQNTGI

-280 MFDETNNSPG
+280 MFDETNDTPG
-290 SGGLTVTDCSFIYN
+290 SGGLTVTDCSFLTN
-304 YSDISVNAPGDKP
+304 ANAISVNTSTSP
-317 LKNMTIKE
+317 LKKMTIKG
-325 SSFGYSYYSCIHVG
+325 SSFGYSYNSNLYVG
-339 ACEEIDLEN
+339 ACEEIELEN
-348 NFFGGDGT
+348 NNFGGDGT

-364 VDYSVMISEYGSGNY
+364 VEYSVEIAKYNSDNF
-379 LYYLTAKNN
+379 LYYLTVKDN
-388 VFCSNQGLYIGD
+388 VFYSNRGLYLGD

-414 YNTNLAYQ
+414 FNTDLAYQ
-422 LPYKLP
+422 LSYNLP
-428 TPVISSAQVSGDNI
+428 TPVISSAEVSGDDI
-442 VVKGYVDTAAVA
+442 VIKGYVDTAAVA
-454 NIELFF
+454 TIELFF
-460 TDQGAQT
+460 TDQAEQT
-467 ATELVTTFSTEED
+467 ATEFVSSFSTLED
-480 GTFSVKI
+480 GTFSAKV
-487 PNKYVGKRQ
+487 PNKYVGKRN
-496 VAFCATATYDEKKT
+496 VSFCATATYDEKKT
-510 SQLSAPVSL
+510 SRLSAAKQLSI
-519 STPDIDLTRL
+519 PDIDLTRPR
-529 KYYVKVDGTGDG
+529 YYVKIDGSGDG

-546 AMSPQSF
+546 AMSPQTF
-553 AYTLP
+553 AYALP
-558 RVKDDVTFY
+558 RVGDDVTFY

-579 YNRPADLKN
+579 YNRLAQYN
-588 SAFVVNSDV
+588 EASFVVNSDV
-597 TIKGGYPAKA
+597 SIKGGYPANA
-607 ETGAE
+607 QTGAV
-612 SDPSQYKTIFC
+612 SDPSKYKTIFS
-623 GDFMGDNE
+623 GDFLEDN
-631 EGDDIWNEG
+631 GINDDRSNLMYLE
-640 KKVLLY
+640 
-646 QDDDCSSLFLVKPS
+646 DDCSRLFLVKPS
-660 VKSLNMS
+660 VKSLNTT

-729 DNCKFHQVSRGIVIE
+729 DNCKFHQVYRGIVIE
-744 SGKPKEVKIYNT
+744 TGKPKEVNIYNT

-772 FDFSGHISFESDT
+772 FDFSGHIHFESDT
-785 FVHNNQLTVEV
+785 FVHNDKLTVEV

-807 VSENNAIYFH
+807 VSENNALYFH
-817 FIHDTVGVKNC
+817 FIHDTVDVKNC
-828 LFDTNNF
+828 
-835 LDDTNYMLVDLQGCI
+835 
-850 SSFDNC
+850 SFDNNNSSYMFLDLQACVSSFEKC
-856 SFVKNTGFRTFNN
+856 SFVKNSASWIINNSSPDRNFRVR
-869 YSPEGEFRIK
+869 Y
-879 NSVFESNTMES
+879 SVFDSNTTQS
-890 SLIDGAGNGTYY
+890 SLIDGAGNESYS
-902 NCSFIN
+902 NSSFIN
-908 NDVASGTYLIN
+908 NDVASGNYLIN

-924 AEFFNNTFA
+924 AEFYNNTFA
-933 GNVVPRIIQGDN
+933 GNIVPRIIQGDN

-959 REILSS
+959 SAILSS
-965 HNTDEYTDMY
+965 HNIDEYTDMY

-986 ASGIGYDNLPLTFSE
+986 ASGIGYDNLPLVFSE

-1009 MPIIRTGYSSEGED
+1009 MPIIRTDYQSEGED
-1023 NTWTPD
+1023 NTTWAPD
-1029 NSTNIFVL
+1029 NNTNIFVR
-1037 PFSLGENESTLC
+1037 PFSLGANESTQC
-1049 KACSNAYGEYE
+1049 KACSYAYGEYE

-1072 NSTTHVFTPD
+1072 NSTTHVFSPN
-1082 LDRNEFLPVI
+1082 LDRSGFLPVI

-1106 FPLAKTLVTADQR
+1106 FPLAKTIVTADQR
-1119 GVKRF
+1119 DMKRF

-1134 ACTPDTTLANDTI
+1134 VCTPDTTLANDTI
-1147 ISGEKFLDK
+1147 ITGEKFLDK
-1156 VYTIVGRHD
+1156 VYTTIGRHD

-1182 HMLVVKPDQKVLNY
+1182 HMLVVKPNPGVKEY
-1196 YVKTEREGTG
+1196 YVKTKREGTG
-1206 DGSSWENAMNGE
+1206 DGSSWENAMDGK
-1218 DFAMY
+1218 DFALY
-1223 LPLAPKGVTF
+1223 LPLAPKGATF

-1248 AKNKSP
+1248 TESKSP
-1254 LYTINNDVT
+1254 MYTINNDVT
-1263 IRGGYPANAETGAVS
+1263 IRGGYPANAETGAAS
-1278 EPDKYKTIFDGDLD
+1278 EPDKYKTIFDGDLL

-1308 INRLNTTENT
+1308 INKLNTTENT

-1360 SFDHNVTPISLT
+1360 SFDHNVTPVSLT
-1372 DAKDSIYVYNS
+1372 SEKDSIYVYNS
-1383 SFSKN
+1383 SFAKN
-1388 TGNVL
+1388 TGNIL
-1393 YTPATQDIVLDSVL
+1393 YLPAIQDIVLDSVL
-1407 FESNASNISSS
+1407 FEGNASNISSS
-1418 KSNLIYASYNEK
+1418 KSNFIYASFNEK

-1441 VKAIGNKANFN
+1441 VRAIGNKANFN
-1452 AYGYDTKVENSLF
+1452 VYGYETKVENSLF

-1495 KNGSIINSDEKIIID
+1495 KNGGIINSDEKIIID

-1524 IGQSSTNNGLY
+1524 IGQSSTNNGSY

-1577 RSSESTPLYTENS
+1577 RSSESTPLYKENS

-1726 PSRNE
+1726 PNRNE

-1760 PTVALK
+1760 PTVALMK
-1766 VDILPDGTSIRFPLT
+1766 DILPDGTSIRFPLT
-1781 ETTVNTDQRG
+1781 ETTVSTDQRG
-1791 VNRLEQTCMGA
+1791 VNRLKQTCMGA
-1802 YEIACSID
+1802 YEI
-1810 TTKISDTILVGASFL
+1810 T
-1825 GKTYTTVGVKD
+1825 
-1836 SIFENLKSISGCDS
+1836 
-1850 IVMHKLVVKPDQKV
+1850 
-1864 LNYYVKTE
+1864 
-1872 REGTGD
+1872 
-1878 GSSWEN
+1878 
-1884 AMNGTDFANYLPLVP
+1884 
-1899 NGATFHVAEGKYM
+1899 
-1912 PIFDNEQSK
+1912 
-1921 QKEYTVNSSVSIIGG
+1921 
-1936 YPNTAKTGDM
+1936 
-1946 SDPKSFKTIFTGD
+1946 
-1959 PSGDDHKI
+1959 
-1967 DDRTTKDP
+1967 
-1975 SDDDIDVG
+1975 
-1983 QMFNANS
+1983 
-1990 TSELYFY
+1990 
-1997 GCNFIGAT
+1997 
-2005 STYAF
+2005 
-2010 DEDPT
+2010 
-2015 IRGYSYPISC
+2015 
-2025 CVLKLEKCV
+2025 
-2034 FEEVGTIIFANSGA
+2034 
-2048 GSKLVAS
+2048 
-2055 ECVFRNQGCNYSSPS
+2055 
-2070 GLFWHDTLVIE
+2070 
-2081 KSLFEGIYGNKGGI
+2081 
-2095 FGMTSDVISIKNST
+2095 
-2109 FSNILSSPEIL
+2109 
-2120 FSGITLKALHLY
+2120 
-2132 NNTFSELKIDR
+2132 
-2143 QGVLADQIT
+2143 
-2152 KYDKAEDV
+2152 
-2160 KIVGNLFVN
+2160 
-2169 CNYAAVIN
+2169 
-2177 EVSDNCLVKDNLCS
+2177 
-2191 GTIVGTDLDL
+2191 
-2201 HTDEIDQILD
+2201 
-2211 WDDAP
+2211 
-2216 VVKDNGGF
+2216 
-2224 TPTIALT
+2224 
-2231 KDILPDGTSIRFP
+2231 
-2244 LTETIVTDDQRG
+2244 
-2256 VKRLAKTCMGAYE
+2256 
-2269 IACVNDTT
+2269 CVNDTT
-2277 PKSDTILVGGSFLN
+2277 HKNDTILIGGSFLN

-2360 PLVPNGVTFYVA
+2360 PLVPNGATFYVA
-2372 EGRYSPVNNREEN
+2372 EGRYTPIYNMEEN

-2392 IKEYAINSSL
+2392 IKEYVINSSL
-2402 SIIGGYPATAK
+2402 SIIGGYPATAE

-2421 AYHTIFTGDPS
+2421 TYHTIFTGDPS

-2439 GYYNSAILQDI
+2439 GYYNSAILLDP
-2450 NGDDMQVLY
+2450 NEDDVQVLY
-2459 LFNAT
+2459 LFNAS
-2464 PSSEVYFFGCTFSGA
+2464 PSSEVYFFGCNFSGA
-2479 SYKPTYSDPET
+2479 SYET
-2490 NERTGAA
+2490 TFAENKERTGAT
-2497 PIRCDKLK
+2497 IRCDKLK
-2505 IEKCDFSTTGTIQ
+2505 LEKCDFSTFGTIQ

-2542 PSSLFLYDT
+2542 PSSIFLYDT

-2560 DMIGTTGGVFGRIS
+2560 DMIGTTGGVFGRVS

-2588 SSATLIEKA
+2588 SSATIMERA

-2611 ADGSSNVLFS
+2611 ADGSSNLLFS

-2637 CKYVNLVDDASD
+2637 CKYINLVDDTSD

-2659 ENIIGTEADIM
+2659 ENINGTDADIM
-2670 VSDVK
+2670 VSDLK

-2728 QRGVKRLVKTCMG
+2728 QRGVKRLAKTCIG

-2754 SDPDMIFVGE
+2754 SDPDVIFVGE

-2777 DSIFEILKDINGCD
+2777 DSIFENLKDINGCD

-2829 GEDLTTYLPLA
+2829 GEDFTTYLPLA

-2855 ECEEDYCTFKIN
+2855 ECDEDYCMFTIN

-2930 YSSAERNLNVT
+2930 SSSAERNLNVT
-2941 LYGISIINSGHGYNA
+2941 FYGISIINAGHGYNA
-2956 YTESEESALN
+2956 YTESEESALH

-2983 SVYLGSLKATESEF
+2983 SNYLGSLKATESEF

-3010 NVELRDVKMEN
+3010 NVEMKDVKMEN

-3028 QLYDNSS
+3028 QVYDNSS
-3035 NVNKTVLMESV
+3035 DVNKSVKMESV

-3069 KNSCIPYFINEQI
+3069 KNSCIPYVINEQI

-3091 IRNTKFTDNNCNFN
+3091 VRNTKFTDNNCNYN
-3105 LIYAS
+3105 LIYANN
-3110 YSEMTVDT
+3110 SEMTVDT
-3118 SLFQNNTVTTSM
+3118 SLFQNNTVTSSM
-3130 IYPHSLTMDSSRVIG
+3130 IYPYSLTMDSSRVIG

-3222 TADEDNTWINII
+3222 TTDEDITWINII
-3234 GNGADVTVLMNK
+3234 GNGKDVTVLLNK
-3246 NIIKEN
+3246 NIIKDN
-3252 KVSAALITSVSTD
+3252 NVSATMITSVSTD
-3265 FTMSECDVNNNTAK
+3265 FTMDECDVNNNTAK
-3279 NIMTFASATV
+3279 NIMSFASSTV
-3289 HITDNALYSNQVTSN
+3289 HIFNNALYSNQVTSN
-3304 VVEANVCWDGVEIVN
+3304 VIEANVCWDGVEIEN

-3346 VGNDVKEILFRYPYD
+3346 VGNDVKDILFRYPYD

-3374 SELNYYDFSTTPQYN
+3374 TELNYYNFTTTPQYN
-3389 IMPLYVNRD
+3389 IMPLYVDRD
-3398 YTQPDKIGVHIP
+3398 YTQSDKVGVHIP

-3415 VVDYFVDKYKTS
+3415 VVDYFVDKYKTG
-3427 EYEFIEEGLDA
+3427 EYEIIEEGLDA

-3459 FTPEIQNN
+3459 FAPEIKNN

-3473 IALKNDR
+3473 IALKKDR
-3480 LSDKTSIRFLLS
+3480 LTDKTSIRFLLS

-3498 DQRGVERL
+3498 DQRGVARL
-3506 VSTCMGAYEYMPSGP
+3506 VSTCMGAYEYIPSDP

-3536 GNNPT
+3536 GNNPS

-3553 LCTLPCAG
+3553 LCSLPCAG

-3586 PGYKASHI
+3586 PGYRESHI

-3604 ETYLGDVQRG
+3604 ETYLGDIQRG

-3657 ILYISVEDM
+3657 ILYMSVEDM
-3666 TGNPLTERTEV
+3666 AGNPLTERTEV
-3677 VIDKTVNEWQEYSVT
+3677 VIDKTVNEWKEYSVT

-3739 LCKHTDYTLTAQY
+3739 LCKHTNYTLTANY

-3782 GTGKTYEFK
+3782 GTGKNYEIK
-3791 DMTSAINGY
+3791 DMTSAVNGY

-3829 EYTMEKDTV
+3829 EYTLEKDTA
-3838 HILQGETFAGVT
+3838 HILQGETYAGVT

-3868 CDKIVNH
+3868 CDKVVNH

-3945 YYEINNDVTII
+3945 YYEINNNVTII
-3956 GGYSKDELDETVP
+3956 GGYAKDELDETVP
-3969 SNPKKYRTTFT
+3969 NNPKKYRTVFT
-3980 TSINQENNKMVEST
+3980 ASSNQENNKMVEST

-4008 IGTSRGLFIANA
+4008 VGSFRGLFIANA
-4020 KAKEVKLDGIVLNYS
+4020 KAEEVKLDGIVLNYGY
-4035 HGFVGDHSETN
+4035 GFVGDHSATN
-4046 LTLNCCSFEEMSDP
+4046 LTLNRCSFEEMSDP

-4111 LTCDYHGINPSTFVL
+4111 LTCDYHGINPTLFVL
-4126 ENSTLVNNYANGNLI
+4126 ENSTLVNNYAKENLI

-4157 NNQIGTSLSSLF
+4157 NNEIGTSLSSLF
-4169 NTHENSVSVE
+4169 NVRGNNVSTE

-4231 LDGWNAGNKFI
+4231 LDGWNAGNRFI

-4282 RQYKRISSTCMG
+4282 RQYKRISTTCMG
-4294 AYEIPLTDCD
+4294 AYEIPLTDCE

-4355 GKMTVNLADLR
+4355 GNMTVNLADLR

-4376 PFLMTV
+4376 PFIMMV